1 MKMDLDQFPKDKWIT
16 IVSVQRSG
24 THALSDYFRSQ
35 LNFLHKENLG
45 EPLNLNTPNNNS
57 ANICFERAI
66 CTIMMDQI
74 EDEIS
79 MPISNYVMYQRII
92 EKSFTVKLKRNWFD
106 VVASHVIAQS
116 DNIWLDNKCKDYDF
130 YMKNISRSFFSEN
143 MNYTINHLKKL
154 DSYKTDLTLHYE
166 QIYPLLN
173 PTYTNLKKQ
182 KVDSRVYDLL
192 RKWYDEDLPA
202 ALYSPL

>member
-1 MKMDLDQFPKDKWIT
+1 MNLNQFPKDKWIT

-24 THALSDYFRSQ
+24 THALSDYFRST
-35 LNFLHKENLG
+35 LNFLYQENLG
-45 EPLNLNTPNNNS
+45 EPLNQNLKCDVNSLYLN
-57 ANICFERAI
+57 RAI

-74 EDEIS
+74 EDELA
-79 MPISNYVMYQRII
+79 MPIASYVTYRRIL

-106 VVASHVIAQS
+106 VVASHVIAQA

-130 YMKNISRSFFSEN
+130 YIKNISRSFFSEN

-154 DSYKTDLTLHYE
+154 DIYKTDITLHYE
-166 QIYPLLN
+166 EIYPSLN
-173 PTYTNLKKQ
+173 PTYTKLKKQ

-192 RKWYDEDLPA
+192 KNWYEEDLPA